1 MPLNPHQSIDHYEI
15 IALIG
20 SGGMGEVYR
29 ARDLRLNR
37 EVAIKVLPGLSTA
50 DSDRLR
56 RFEQEARAAAA
67 LNHPNIL
74 AVYQMGM
81 HQRTPYL
88 VSELLEGET
97 LRERLK
103 RGALPVRK
111 VVDYGI
117 QIAKGLAAAHE
128 KGIVHRDLK
137 PENLFLT
144 KDGHAKILDFGLA
157 RLTQPKESELA
168 QSSHEVQTMAGMLMG
183 SMGYMS
189 PEQVRGHV
197 GGPQIRYLHVH
208 SRALRDADRTA
219 GFSESDVH
227 RCDERDSE

>member
-1 MPLNPHQSIDHYEI
+1 MDDIIAQMPLDPHQFIDHYEML
-15 IALIG
+15 ALLG

-29 ARDLRLNR
+29 ARDTRLNR
-37 EVAIKVLPGLSTA
+37 EVAIKVLPGFSTA
-50 DSDRLR
+50 DAERLH

-74 AVYQMGM
+74 AVYQMGIYKGA
-81 HQRTPYL
+81 PYL

-103 RGALPVRK
+103 RGPLPVRK
-111 VVDYGI
+111 VVDYGV

-144 KDGHAKILDFGLA
+144 KDGQAKILDFGLA
-157 RLTQPKESELA
+157 RLTQPQRDGTGAIVAGSARRWRACSWVPWDTCRRSKCVERWRINDRI
-168 QSSHEVQTMAGMLMG
+168 SSHSVLFFT
-183 SMGYMS
+183 
-189 PEQVRGHV
+189 
-197 GGPQIRYLHVH
+197 
-208 SRALRDADRTA
+208 
-219 GFSESDVH
+219 
-227 RCDERDSE
+227 RC